1 MYTFLESEFA
11 KAITQATGSLH
22 PFLPALSLAAS
33 GNLRRKDLVEIEI
46 QRLEEQEQLRST
58 IIGYGAGKRG
68 DQGRAVQPV
77 PDAAESGETV

>member
-11 KAITQATGSLH
+11 KAITPATGSLH

-58 IIGYGAGKRG
+58 INIPLLYTAEEPCFLIFE
-68 DQGRAVQPV
+68 AVLL
-77 PDAAESGETV
+77 